1 MIAGLKV
8 KTRLALRS
16 RFADPVVLV
25 HTRPSERECGSV
37 GLEAL
42 LAGEL
47 RARPS
52 SWRSMRQVC
61 FSSKGFPLLP
71 QPGLRSAGRKLT
83 ELHRRAEESVRG
95 QSNRSLRTSLKPD
108 KLSHS
113 QLLTVGAWLQPSSAG
128 FIHLLS
134 RRGGTSRST
143 QVAYFQSLNTLHNL
157 LLTKLYSS

>member
-25 HTRPSERECGSV
+25 HTWPSERECGSV

-47 RARPS
+47 RARTS
-52 SWRSMRQVC
+52 SRSMRGVR
-61 FSSKGFPLLP
+61 FPSKGLPLLP

-95 QSNRSLRTSLKPD
+95 QTNRSLRTSLKPD

-113 QLLTVGAWLQPSSAG
+113 LLLTGGAWFQPSTVG

-134 RRGGTSRST
+134 RLGGTSHSA
-143 QVAYFQSLNTLHNL
+143 QVAYIRFTI
-157 LLTKLYSS
+157 YM